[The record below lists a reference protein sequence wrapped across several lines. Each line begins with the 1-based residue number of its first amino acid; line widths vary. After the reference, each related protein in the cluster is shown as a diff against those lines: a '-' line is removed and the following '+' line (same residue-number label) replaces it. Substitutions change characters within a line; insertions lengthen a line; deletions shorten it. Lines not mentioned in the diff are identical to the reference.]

1 MIPITLAEIVQ
12 VTDGKIEN
20 AENCNKVITSVST
33 DTRFIEAGAL
43 FIALKGDRFD
53 AHQFLDQAASA
64 GASVLLVE
72 QINNSKLPCIVVKD
86 TRIALGLLSAYV
98 KRQITG
104 LQSAAIT
111 GSNGK
116 TTTKELLTQILVLFS
131 ETDGAVLST
140 AGNFNNDI
148 GVPLTLLRLS
158 RQNSFA
164 VIELG
169 ANHIGEIAYTA
180 QLLKPDVALIN
191 NVMPAHL
198 EGFGSIEGVAQAKGE
213 IWDSL
218 DKNGTG
224 VVNLDADFADDYLK
238 RLNELQ
244 CRILTFSQMDKSA
257 DLFASNIC
265 FDLLGRASFTLNL
278 HHKERAESV
287 NVQLNLAG
295 KHNISNAL
303 AAACMAIALGCSLA
317 VISRGLN
324 LLQAVKG
331 RVNYSSVNKLITVID
346 DTYNANSASVKAAV
360 DLLAQQCEKSEESL
374 LILADM
380 GELGVY
386 SEQEHGDIGS
396 YAAKA
401 GIGLLLT
408 VGPLSLLTQQSF
420 QYEGGKQSKHFAD
433 KKLLKKHLQKILV
446 ENRKKL
452 TILVKGSRSA
462 KMEEIVEYIKSN
474 K

>member
-1 MIPITLAEIVQ
+1 MIPITLAEIAQ
-12 VTDGKIEN
+12 VTAGKIVN
-20 AENCNKVITSVST
+20 AKNQNKVITSVST
-33 DTRFIEAGAL
+33 DTRFIEIGAL

-53 AHQFLDQAASA
+53 AHQFLDKAASA

-72 QINNSKLPCIVVKD
+72 QINNSQLPCIVVKD

-104 LQSAAIT
+104 LQLVAIT

-116 TTTKELLTQILVLFS
+116 TTTKELLTKILTLFS
-131 ETDGAVLST
+131 TADGAVLST

-158 RQNSFA
+158 RQNRFA

-198 EGFGSIEGVAQAKGE
+198 DGFGSIEGVAQAKGE

-218 DKNGTG
+218 DKKGTG
-224 VVNLDADFADDYLK
+224 VVNLDADFATDYLQ
-238 RLNELQ
+238 RLNNLQ
-244 CRILTFSQMDKSA
+244 CKILTFSQTDKSA
-257 DLFASNIC
+257 DLFTSNIH
-265 FDLLGRASFTLNL
+265 FDLLGRAGFTLNF
-278 HHKERAESV
+278 HNKERVESV

-303 AAACMAIALGCSLA
+303 AAACLATALGCSLA
-317 VISRGLN
+317 VVSQGFS

-331 RVNYSSVNKLITVID
+331 RVNYCSVNELITVID

-360 DLLAQQCEKSEESL
+360 DLLAQQSGKSL

-380 GELGVY
+380 GELGIY
-386 SEQEHGDIGS
+386 SEQEHREIGL
-396 YAAKA
+396 YVAKA
-401 GIGLLLT
+401 GIQQLLT
-408 VGPLSLLTQQSF
+408 VGSLSLLTQQRF
-420 QYEGGKQSKHFAD
+420 QSEGGKQSKHFTD
-433 KKLLKKHLQKILV
+433 KESLKNHLQKLLA
-446 ENRKKL
+446 ENRRKL
-452 TILVKGSRSA
+452 NILVKGSRNA
-462 KMEEIVEYIKSN
+462 KMEEIVEYIN
-474 K
+474 NV

>member
-1 MIPITLAEIVQ
+1 MIPITLAEIAQ
-12 VTDGKIEN
+12 VTDGQIVN
-20 AENCNKVITSVST
+20 AEKRNKVITSVST

-98 KRQITG
+98 KGQITG
-104 LQSAAIT
+104 LKSAAIT

-116 TTTKELLTQILVLFS
+116 TTTKELLTQILKLFS

-224 VVNLDADFADDYLK
+224 VVNLDADFVDDYLK

-244 CRILTFSQMDKSA
+244 CRILTFSQTDKNAALSS
-257 DLFASNIC
+257 SNIS
-265 FDLLGRASFTLNL
+265 FDLLGRGRFTLNFKS
-278 HHKERAESV
+278 KEGIESV
-287 NVQLNLAG
+287 DVQLNLAG
-295 KHNISNAL
+295 RHNISNAL
-303 AAACMAIALGCSLA
+303 AAACMAIALGCPLQ

-324 LLQAVKG
+324 SLQAVKG
-331 RVNYSSVNKLITVID
+331 RVNSCVVNELLTVID

-360 DLLAQQCEKSEESL
+360 DLLAQQSGKSL

-386 SEQEHGDIGS
+386 SEQEHSDIGL

-401 GIGLLLT
+401 GIGQLLT
-408 VGPLSLLTQQSF
+408 VGQLSLLTQQSF
-420 QYEGGKQSKHFAD
+420 QSEAGQLAVHFTD
-433 KKLLKKHLQKILV
+433 KESLKNYLQKLLA

-462 KMEEIVEYIKSN
+462 KMEEIVEYIKLN